1 MTTGLGKPMS
11 SRGDHDSMDDV
22 LASIRRI
29 VRAETKSD
37 PEESKAAD
45 RSLTGADAEDGVASE
60 AEAPPAEHV
69 PDAGTGDVS
78 EKTAPAA
85 ISDQNPDDAAP
96 LLLTPEM
103 RADRAGGHE
112 VKSGA
117 PAGTAAPAAS
127 APEREI
133 LRMLIAEIVAAEM
146 RGDAIRDILR
156 DIIRDELTNGPLGKN
171 ASQNV
176 RAMIRAEIAASRPEE
191 H

>member
-1 MTTGLGKPMS
+1 
-11 SRGDHDSMDDV
+11 MDDV

-37 PEESKAAD
+37 PEESKPAD
-45 RSLTGADAEDGVASE
+45 TSLTGAEAEKGVASE
-60 AEAPPAEHV
+60 AGASPAEQV
-69 PDAGTGDVS
+69 PDAGTGDIS
-78 EKTAPAA
+78 EKTAPAE
-85 ISDQNPDDAAP
+85 ISAQNPDDPAP

-103 RADRAGGHE
+103 RADRAGGRRAAA
-112 VKSGA
+112 GA
-117 PAGTAAPAAS
+117 PAGTASPAAS

-133 LRMLIAEIVAAEM
+133 LRMLITEIVAAEM

-156 DIIRDELTNGPLGKN
+156 DIIRDELTDGPLGEN
-171 ASQNV
+171 ATQNV